1 MTLYDTTKLDNST
14 GIYEIFKEVNVLSD
28 GLFAN
33 AILFLIALI
42 LLMVFKG
49 RVEFKDLMLGVSFMV
64 AFLAVLMFVLN
75 LVSLSVF
82 YFPLI
87 FLIAA
92 IIIKI
97 WGS

>member
-1 MTLYDTTKLDNST
+1 MTLYDTTKLDNAT
-14 GIYEIFKEVNVLSD
+14 GVYEVVKEINTLSSGVFANVL
-28 GLFAN
+28 LF
-33 AILFLIALI
+33 IIALV
-42 LLMVFKG
+42 LLMIFKG

-64 AFLAVLMFVLN
+64 SFLAVLLFVLQ
-75 LVSLSVF
+75 LVTISVF
-82 YFPLI
+82 YFPFI